1 MFPFIYLAMVV
12 YLTVSVMYQLKHFVC
27 LILIV
32 LGRVSSTHQ
41 ATRHRGKKTLNLT
54 RARPFGRC
62 AIKNLKSLKTTE
74 VENPEEMQEA
84 MRN

>member
-41 ATRHRGKKTLNLT
+41 ATRHRGKKNFKFDPSETVW
-54 RARPFGRC
+54 
-62 AIKNLKSLKTTE
+62 S
-74 VENPEEMQEA
+74 
-84 MRN
+84 MRHKKFKVPQNNGS